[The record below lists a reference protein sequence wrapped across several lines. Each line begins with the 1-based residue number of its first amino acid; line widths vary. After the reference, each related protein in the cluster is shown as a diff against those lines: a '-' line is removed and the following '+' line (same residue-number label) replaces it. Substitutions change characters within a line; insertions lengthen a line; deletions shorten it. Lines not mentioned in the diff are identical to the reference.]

1 MKKILIFYCLI
12 LGNISVFAFVDKIYV
27 YEESNLLFQIK
38 TGNERSKEKYILET
52 NLKLINNFVKDID
65 STQNIYIQF
74 DQQDYYCD
82 HSFYTLSYGN
92 FSDFALYGEILC
104 SNAEVVSK
112 KFNEKG
118 IIIYFSNNFFKLK
131 PILQLIEYG
140 LKNNNIIIENQ
151 HFIEYPFDTTLFIE
165 DQSLFHEIMYKKL
178 VSENLN
184 SLNYSRINDNE
195 IGLIFN
201 IPITQIQSDYLVIR
215 TSFSYLYKELSENN
229 YNLYLQNDSC
239 YIVNYKGDIIRL
251 ENIYGIRYVKEQNCL
266 FIFDSQ
272 ESFIF
277 IDLSNKTK
285 NHSSTLPFKIDC
297 FQGTCFEVLQIY
309 FDIEK
314 KEYKI
319 QLVSWIDPEDST
331 IVYPYC
337 YYNSNTNIIHCP

>member
-1 MKKILIFYCLI
+1 MKKILIFFCLI

-38 TGNERSKEKYILET
+38 SGNERSKEKYILET
-52 NLKLINNFVKDID
+52 YLKLINNFVKEID

-74 DQQDYYCD
+74 DQQDYYSD
-82 HSFYTLSYGN
+82 HSFYTLSYGI
-92 FSDFALYGEILC
+92 FSDFALYGKIPYENSERI
-104 SNAEVVSK
+104 SE
-112 KFNEKG
+112 KFDKKG
-118 IIIYFSNNFFKLK
+118 IVIYFSNNFLKLK

-140 LKNNNIIIENQ
+140 LKNKNEVVQNQ
-151 HFIEYPFDTTLFIE
+151 HFIENKKDTIQVLE
-165 DQSLFHEIMYKKL
+165 DRSYYLNKMYKNM
-178 VSENLN
+178 VSNNLN
-184 SLNYSRINDNE
+184 RLNYVRINND
-195 IGLIFN
+195 LIN
-201 IPITQIQSDYLVIR
+201 SIINNPKTQIQIDYLEIK
-215 TSFSYLYKELSENN
+215 TTCSNLYKELSENN

-239 YIVNYKGDIIRL
+239 YMVNYNSDIIRL

-277 IDLSNKTK
+277 IDLYTKTK